1 MVNLGAGFYPKLV
14 QMSTELGMKPEDL
27 LVVMVSESGL
37 NPSAL
42 EPKYRG
48 SGLVGFMP
56 DTLKG
61 LGFKGGPDQFTK
73 LSGEEQLDF
82 VRPLIQNAT
91 KLNNGPITSATKYYV
106 ANFFPAA
113 LKLPGVRSED
123 PSAVIL
129 EKSPQTIPDPK
140 TGKLLSKKYYDTGTN
155 VTANYEKLAY
165 EANPL
170 FHGTGNKIT
179 YGDMQRIVDKKRTS
193 STYQQAVAIMKQH
206 TGYTPSKSKSNRSG
220 LLQKLLEK
228 YKGRESDFIQKLF
241 HKKPTSP
248 ISSAPEP
255 ASTSNVSGILDTFLQ
270 KAVAAEVR
278 SYKAL
283 PDNRI
288 LIQIKAADYVDAVEF
303 ARILCAALDEEL
315 FASAYT
321 HTNGNKVE
329 VECSIRGAQPECF
342 AAVRQ
347 LSSTLSDLFQ
357 EATIKIGGIK
367 VSTHCL
373 IDKRSSYQ
381 AMDLK
386 SAQSQYRKFS
396 IKFAKESNQ

>member
-1 MVNLGAGFYPKLV
+1 MVNLGSGFYPKLV

-42 EPKYRG
+42 EPKYQG

-56 DTLKG
+56 DTLRG
-61 LGFKGGPDQFTK
+61 LGFKGGPAQFTK

-113 LKLPGVRSED
+113 LKLPGVRAEN

-129 EKSPQTIPDPK
+129 ERSPQTIPDPK
-140 TGKLLSKKYYDTGTN
+140 TGKLLSKKYHDTGTN

-170 FHGTGNKIT
+170 FHGSGNKIT

-193 STYQQAVAIMKQH
+193 STYQQAVAMMKQH
-206 TGYTPSKSKSNRSG
+206 TGYTPSKSKSNHGG

-228 YKGRESDFIQKLF
+228 YKGKEADFIQKLF
-241 HKKPTSP
+241 RQKSP
-248 ISSAPEP
+248 SPQPVSSP
-255 ASTSNVSGILDTFLQ
+255 ADNVSGILDTYLQ
-270 KAVAAEVR
+270 KAIAADTR
-278 SYKAL
+278 SYRAL
-283 PDNRI
+283 PNNRI
-288 LIQIKAADYVDAVEF
+288 LIQIKSSDYVDGVEF

-315 FASAYT
+315 SASAYT
-321 HTNGNKVE
+321 HTDGNKIE
-329 VECSIRGAQPECF
+329 VECSIHGAQPECF
-342 AAVRQ
+342 AAVQQ

-357 EATIKIGGIK
+357 EATVKIGGIK
-367 VSTHCL
+367 VKTQCL
-373 IDKRSSYQ
+373 VNKRSSYQ

-386 SAQSQYRKFS
+386 SSQSQYRKFS